1 MIKKIRTDRG
11 GLLTRHSYPPSHRRP
26 LNPKARFTSVLETVG
41 KGFAKGLKWA
51 VEYAVPVEKLVG
63 LLFPAAAPAAN
74 EVADATSLIQTAVL
88 LVEQKY
94 AASGVQSGTGA
105 QKLSEVMLL
114 TEQSVTALLAKAGS
128 AVARRRSALDRRTI
142 VTTVCGA
149 PEAAPSPARLFRLP

>member
-1 MIKKIRTDRG
+1 M
-11 GLLTRHSYPPSHRRP
+11 S
-26 LNPKARFTSVLETVG
+26 FVSVMETIG

-63 LLFPAAAPAAN
+63 LLFPAAAPVAN

-94 AASGVQSGTGA
+94 AASGVQNGTGA

-114 TEQSVTALLAKAGS
+114 VEQSVTALLAKAGITADTSYLESVIS
-128 AVARRRSALDRRTI
+128 AVVAILNVQGVPGAAVS
-142 VTTVCGA
+142 TTQ
-149 PEAAPSPARLFRLP
+149 AA

>member
-1 MIKKIRTDRG
+1 MSFVG
-11 GLLTRHSYPPSHRRP
+11 
-26 LNPKARFTSVLETVG
+26 VLEAVG

-63 LLFPAAAPAAN
+63 LLFPAAAPIAN

-105 QKLSEVMLL
+105 EKLGEVMLL
-114 TEQSVTALLAKAGS
+114 VEQSVTALLAKAGITADSSYLESVIS
-128 AVARRRSALDRRTI
+128 AVVAVLNVQGLPASA
-142 VTTVCGA
+142 
-149 PEAAPSPARLFRLP
+149 AATSAA

>member
-1 MIKKIRTDRG
+1 M
-11 GLLTRHSYPPSHRRP
+11 S
-26 LNPKARFTSVLETVG
+26 FVSVMETIW

-63 LLFPAAAPAAN
+63 LLFPAAAPLAN
-74 EVADATSLIQTAVL
+74 GVADATSLIQTAVL

-114 TEQSVTALLAKAGS
+114 VEQSVTTLLAKAGITADTSYLESVIS
-128 AVARRRSALDRRTI
+128 AVVAILNVQGVPSVAAS
-142 VTTVCGA
+142 TT
-149 PEAAPSPARLFRLP
+149 AAA